1 MIYWRVPKH
10 TIRFWGVAC
19 NMCPRKVLVS
29 NSVGTT
35 MSTVRVIEGV
45 FSRGRSQQLDSS
57 QTNAWRIR
65 RECQGGFK
73 VCFSFFSQSVE
84 NYFWVLALVQLRQI
98 YICWKHCGLS
108 AVSIA
113 TESTASLTHIFQEW
127 PIHGAYGLQSVVQ
140 PLKVPSLC
148 RTALITTSFTF
159 KLCHGSARHW
169 GLMRSRRPRL
179 VSLFVLTNQHKMI
192 NMEIHFTNGYS
203 PSFIGSGHV
212 PIDGPISADPLILVF
227 SSAMFGDTHW
237 HSLRLLHIN
246 AHLRLAISVFNI
258 ENLGDVG
265 PTICLLETTGHQSI
279 S

>member
-1 MIYWRVPKH
+1 MPEE
-10 TIRFWGVAC
+10 
-19 NMCPRKVLVS
+19 
-29 NSVGTT
+29 SVGNAKVV
-35 MSTVRVIEGV
+35 SRYVSV
-45 FSRGRSQQLDSS
+45 F
-57 QTNAWRIR
+57 
-65 RECQGGFK
+65 F
-73 VCFSFFSQSVE
+73 QSVE

-108 AVSIA
+108 VVSIA

-148 RTALITTSFTF
+148 RTALITTSFIF

-212 PIDGPISADPLILVF
+212 PIDGPISADPLILFF